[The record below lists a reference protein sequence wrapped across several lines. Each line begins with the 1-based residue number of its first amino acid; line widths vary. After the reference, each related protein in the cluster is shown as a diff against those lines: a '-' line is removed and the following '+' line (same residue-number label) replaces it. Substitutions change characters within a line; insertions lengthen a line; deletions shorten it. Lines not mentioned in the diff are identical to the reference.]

1 MKIRNN
7 PLSAFSR
14 LMKEKISKHNLDAR
28 LPAAEVTRAMAANL
42 LTITAGALLMAI
54 SLNALLIPHGLLS
67 GGVTGLALIL
77 LYLFKVPVF
86 LSILILNIPIFWWGA
101 REINVQFLFYS
112 LAGTLALTILLP
124 ATHGLIPTPQI
135 DLILVAVFGGALS
148 GTGLGLV
155 FRGHG
160 STGGTDIIAV
170 ILRKKKSLGI
180 GEVGFYSNLI
190 IITIS
195 LLFFPLNIGLY
206 TIISMFVAGKM
217 TDVVITGPNTS
228 KSVIIISK
236 DPFQIGNRI
245 INELHRGVT
254 FFAGIGA
261 FTHEERTV
269 VNCVANKFELARLK
283 TIVTESDPNA
293 FMYIS
298 DASEVLGKG
307 FNREK

>member
-7 PLSAFSR
+7 PLSIFSR
-14 LMKEKISKHNLDAR
+14 LLGEKILRHNLNIR
-28 LPAAEVTRAMAANL
+28 LPAAEVTRAIAANL

-77 LYLFKVPVF
+77 FYLFKMPVF
-86 LSILILNIPIFWWGA
+86 LSIIILNIPIFWWGA
-101 REINVQFLFYS
+101 REINVQFILYS
-112 LAGTLALTILLP
+112 LTGTLALAVLLP
-124 ATHGLIPTPQI
+124 VTHGLVPALQI
-135 DLILVAVFGGALS
+135 DLILTAVFGGALS
-148 GTGLGLV
+148 GAGLGLV

-160 STGGTDIIAV
+160 STGGTDIVAF
-170 ILRKKKSLGI
+170 ILRKKKSLGV
-180 GEVGFYSNLI
+180 GEVGFYSNLV
-190 IITIS
+190 IITVS

-206 TIISMFVAGKM
+206 TVISMFVAGKM

-228 KSVIIISK
+228 KSVIIVSK
-236 DPFQIGNRI
+236 DPYRIGGRI
-245 INELHRGVT
+245 MNELHRGVT

-261 FTHEERTV
+261 FTREEKAV

-307 FNREK
+307 FSREN